1 MWLRGDPTRVGQVL
15 FNLLGNAAKFTE
27 AGQVAVHATAAPLP
41 DGRVRVTLAVADTG
55 IGLDD
60 LARERLF
67 EPFTQADSSTTRRFG
82 GTGLG
87 LSIVQRLAALMEGDV
102 AVDSV
107 PGEGT
112 TFTVTLILRA
122 APPAASAPT
131 MPASPATS
139 NASVRGQRVLVVD
152 DHPVNRAVLVRQLEL
167 LGIEAHAV
175 EDGHAALGRL
185 RAGGYAALMA
195 DIHMPGM
202 DGYALAAAL
211 RAMEGPNTLRL
222 PIIAVTAN
230 AMKGEAERCCCW
242 IASTGLL
249 RGL

>member
-1 MWLRGDPTRVGQVL
+1 
-15 FNLLGNAAKFTE
+15 
-27 AGQVAVHATAAPLP
+27 
-41 DGRVRVTLAVADTG
+41 
-55 IGLDD
+55 
-60 LARERLF
+60 
-67 EPFTQADSSTTRRFG
+67 
-82 GTGLG
+82 
-87 LSIVQRLAALMEGDV
+87 
-102 AVDSV
+102 
-107 PGEGT
+107 
-112 TFTVTLILRA
+112 
-122 APPAASAPT
+122 
-131 MPASPATS
+131 
-139 NASVRGQRVLVVD
+139 VRGQRVLVVD

-230 AMKGEAERCCCW
+230 AMKGEAERC
-242 IASTGLL
+242 IAAGMDGYLTKPVTIARLREVLVAWLPVCAAADAVPEPLLQQDGALDRSVLEAWFGEDRLAMADLLDRFVETAEAAAPALRLKGVARAVGANPLAEVADVLERASAENEAAQGLRAL
-249 RGL
+249 AVVLPAALEAARDVIISYRHGC